1 MARPAMSRLRA
12 EGGGADYIRPVSRL
26 TLPQGVVDAIAELIM
41 QGIWKPGDLIPSEKE
56 LAARFRVGRSTIRE
70 AVKSLAVLGVLEA
83 RVGEGS
89 YVREPTSELLS
100 GAFKWGL
107 LLSERNLGDLV
118 DVRVLVEVECAGRA
132 AAAATPP
139 AAAALLRTL
148 DDMRAV
154 QADER
159 RFMAADNAFHTFIAG
174 MAGNRIFE
182 NIASTIQVIV
192 RLWYPATY
200 YVSETKGATIAE
212 HRAIAQ
218 AIARRDVA
226 GAQAAMRTHLL
237 AAAERLERVMADR
250 RTAGSPSSPVS
261 ADVPGRETR
270 EDSA

>member
-1 MARPAMSRLRA
+1 MAHPAMSRPRTLRA
-12 EGGGADYIRPVSRL
+12 EGEAADYIRPVSRG

-132 AAAATPP
+132 AAAATPA

-148 DDMRAV
+148 EDMRAV

-200 YVSETKGATIAE
+200 YVSETKGATVAE

-218 AIARRDVA
+218 AIARRDIA

-237 AAAERLERVMADR
+237 AAAERLERVMASR
-250 RTAGSPSSPVS
+250 RAAGAPPSPGP
-261 ADVPGRETR
+261 A
-270 EDSA
+270 